1 MIESEEMEQSEF
13 DNFKTSCL
21 CEVCSKC
28 KIKNLKNFLKE
39 RDFFNSFCYNY
50 YYDFFSNFVNPI
62 HVILNYIEYHN
73 YFIEKDSIRP
83 QECCLFEKYQLI
95 DINGSIPWCMK
106 NHIKDC
112 FNNWENFCN
121 SDIINVCKEYGF
133 TFKWGVISKPKQN
146 TRTILF
152 QNKMTGL
159 YYTVLLTKKHTFTLK
174 TLAGLKVNDHLNHK
188 WQLESLVEQHF
199 LPKQLADFLLNL
211 HSLFSFEHKN
221 IHNSQSINTRK
232 RKLEK

>member
-1 MIESEEMEQSEF
+1 
-13 DNFKTSCL
+13 
-21 CEVCSKC
+21 
-28 KIKNLKNFLKE
+28 
-39 RDFFNSFCYNY
+39 
-50 YYDFFSNFVNPI
+50 
-62 HVILNYIEYHN
+62 
-73 YFIEKDSIRP
+73 
-83 QECCLFEKYQLI
+83 
-95 DINGSIPWCMK
+95 MK

-121 SDIINVCKEYGF
+121 SDIINVCKEFGF
-133 TFKWGVISKPKQN
+133 TFKWGVISEPNLN

-159 YYTVLLTKKHTFTLK
+159 YYAVLLTKKHTFTLK

>member
-1 MIESEEMEQSEF
+1 LWE
-13 DNFKTSCL
+13 KA
-21 CEVCSKC
+21 
-28 KIKNLKNFLKE
+28 KIQNK
-39 RDFFNSFCYNY
+39 
-50 YYDFFSNFVNPI
+50 I
-62 HVILNYIEYHN
+62 
-73 YFIEKDSIRP
+73 
-83 QECCLFEKYQLI
+83 I

-133 TFKWGVISKPKQN
+133 TFKWGVISKSKQN

-159 YYTVLLTKKHTFTLK
+159 YYAVLLTKKHTFTLK

-188 WQLESLVEQHF
+188 WQLKSLVEQHF